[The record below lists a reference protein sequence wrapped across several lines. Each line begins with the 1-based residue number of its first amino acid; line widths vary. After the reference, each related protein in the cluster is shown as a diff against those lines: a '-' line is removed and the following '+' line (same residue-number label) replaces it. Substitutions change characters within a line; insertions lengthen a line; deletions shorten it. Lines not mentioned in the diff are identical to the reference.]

1 MFLLGVYVLRAQLSQ
16 GFMNDMQQHYT
27 YAWFWFSDSTLSS
40 SSSSG
45 LPCSRTQPYTF
56 STMTSITQRDPWT
69 RERNTWSPTGVVVDL
84 ETWEGGDTVMA
95 WTSQD
100 SLEGLVGASSALFV
114 LGYNVECLR
123 QLSALPDDL
132 RATH

>member
-1 MFLLGVYVLRAQLSQ
+1 
-16 GFMNDMQQHYT
+16 
-27 YAWFWFSDSTLSS
+27 
-40 SSSSG
+40 
-45 LPCSRTQPYTF
+45 
-56 STMTSITQRDPWT
+56 
-69 RERNTWSPTGVVVDL
+69 
-84 ETWEGGDTVMA
+84 MA